1 MSFTSGRQQEVLESD
16 SGNISS
22 IQAKP
27 WILYTPVILVRVD
40 DINQGEGTRVHQKRC
55 KREYFLPQG
64 FL

>member
-27 WILYTPVILVRVD
+27 LILYTP
-40 DINQGEGTRVHQKRC
+40 
-55 KREYFLPQG
+55 
-64 FL
+64 